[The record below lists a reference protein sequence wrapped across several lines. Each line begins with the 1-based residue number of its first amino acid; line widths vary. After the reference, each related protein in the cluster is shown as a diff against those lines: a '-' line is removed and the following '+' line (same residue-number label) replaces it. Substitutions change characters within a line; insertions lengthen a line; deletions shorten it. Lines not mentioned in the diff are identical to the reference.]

1 MSDFGLT
8 DSGFV
13 IKRLPDIVAELEQAF
28 RDEFGEI
35 DVSASSV
42 FGQIIGVT
50 AKPIADL
57 WELMGIVYLSQS
69 PTSAEGVQLDNVAQ
83 YTGITRL
90 GATATRGEVVMY
102 SDGTT
107 VPVPA
112 GTEVSDII
120 LTKVYELEAAVTIQA
135 SSVVQTLIDITT
147 AVSGIEYKVTVNS
160 TDYTYTAGGGDTPAM
175 IATQLVTAINT
186 GPKPEAVT
194 GIDHSDGTLTV
205 IADDKTTTFSI
216 AVTDDDSPPGSNIEI
231 DEIGTPGVFR
241 GQDAGDFPAPAT
253 SVTVID
259 TPVSGLDRVS
269 NLLDLQTGR
278 DVETDA
284 ELRLRRI
291 DSLQIGSVATLAA
304 IRSRL
309 LQDVDD
315 VSEVAIY
322 ENRTDVT
329 DGDGRPPHSFE
340 SVVVGG
346 DPQDIGQMI
355 WDTKPAGIQ
364 TFGNQTAVD
373 VVDSNGDTQQMFFSR
388 PVSMYAYVK
397 VRFDGYDEE
406 TFPSDGIDTIKAAIL
421 EYGNTLRIGEDMIR
435 DRFYA
440 PIFNSGVAGIGV
452 ITTLEIGL
460 TDDPEDVPT
469 DPGQSGWQTTTI
481 AVSAAEHAVFA
492 LIWGTSPP
500 NTAIDVQMNP

>member
-1 MSDFGLT
+1 MNFGLT
-8 DSGFV
+8 DDGFV

-42 FGQIIGVT
+42 FGQVIGVT

-57 WELMGIVYLSQS
+57 WELMGIIYLSQS

-90 GATATRGEVVMY
+90 GATATRGEVVLY
-102 SDGTT
+102 SDGAT
-107 VPVPA
+107 VVVPA
-112 GTEVSDII
+112 GTEVSDSL
-120 LTKVYELEAAVTIQA
+120 LTKVYELELATTIQ
-135 SSVVQTLIDITT
+135 SSGVVQTLIEITN
-147 AVSGIEYKVTVNS
+147 AEVGIEYKVTVNS
-160 TDYTYTAGGGDTPAM
+160 TDYTHTAGGGETEAN
-175 IATQLVTAINT
+175 IATALVAAINT
-186 GPKPEAVT
+186 GPKPEDVT
-194 GIDHSDGTLTV
+194 GIDHADGTFTV
-205 IADDKTTTFSI
+205 IADDKTTLHSI
-216 AVTDDDSPPGSNIEI
+216 AVTDDDTPAGDNIAVK
-231 DEIGTPGVFR
+231 EIGTPGTFR
-241 GQDAGDFPAPAT
+241 GQDTGAFAAPAS
-253 SVTVID
+253 SVIVIE
-259 TPVSGLDRVS
+259 TPVSGLDRAN

-309 LQDVDD
+309 LQDVDG

-322 ENRTDVT
+322 ENRTSVV

-340 SVVVGG
+340 AVVVGG
-346 DPQDIGQMI
+346 DAQDIGQMI

-364 TFGNQTAVD
+364 TFGNQSPVT
-373 VVDSNGDTQQMFFSR
+373 VVDSNGDNQDMYFSR
-388 PVSMYAYVK
+388 PVSMYGYVK
-397 VRFDGYDEE
+397 VRFDLYDEE
-406 TFPSDGIDTIKAAIL
+406 IFPSDGIDTIKQAIL
-421 EYGNTLRIGEDMIR
+421 DYGNTLRIGEDLIR

-440 PIFNSGVAGIGV
+440 PIYNSGVAGIGV

-469 DPGQSGWQTTTI
+469 DIGQSGWQTTTI
-481 AVSAAEHAVFA
+481 PVAAAEHAVFS

-500 NTAIDVQMNP
+500 NTAIDVQINP

>member
-1 MSDFGLT
+1 MSYGLT
-8 DSGFV
+8 NDGFV
-13 IKRLPDIVAELEQAF
+13 IKRLPEIKADLEAAF
-28 RDEFGEI
+28 REEFGEI

-57 WELMGIVYLSQS
+57 WELMGIIYLSQS

-90 GATATRGEVVMY
+90 AATATRGEVVLY
-102 SDGTT
+102 SDGST
-107 VPVPA
+107 VVVPA
-112 GTEVSDII
+112 DTQVSDTG
-120 LTKVYELEAAVTIQA
+120 LLKVYELEVATTIQP
-135 SSVVQTLIDITT
+135 STVVQVLIEID
-147 AVSGIEYKVTVNS
+147 AAASGIEYKVTVNS
-160 TDYTYTAGGGDTPAM
+160 TDYTYTAGGGDTPAN
-175 IATQLVTAINT
+175 IATALVTAINT

-194 GIDHSDGTLTV
+194 GIDHGDGTFTV
-205 IADDKTTTFSI
+205 IADDKTTVFAI
-216 AVTDDDSPPGSNIEI
+216 AVTDDDTPPGDNISI
-231 DEIGTPGVFR
+231 TEIGTPGTFR
-241 GQDAGDFPAPAT
+241 GQDAGAFAAPAST
-253 SVTVID
+253 VTVIE
-259 TPVSGLDRVS
+259 TPVSGLDRVN
-269 NLLDLQTGR
+269 NLLDLQEGR

-284 ELRLRRI
+284 ELRLRRVE
-291 DSLQIGSVATLAA
+291 SLQLSSAATLPA

-309 LQDVDD
+309 LQDVDG

-322 ENRTDVT
+322 ENRTSVV

-340 SVVVGG
+340 AVVVGG
-346 DPQDIGQMI
+346 DAQDIGQML

-364 TFGNQTAVD
+364 TYGNQPAVD
-373 VVDSNGDTQQMFFSR
+373 IVDSNGDNQEMYFSR
-388 PVSMYAYVK
+388 PVSFYAYVK
-397 VRFDGYDEE
+397 VRFDLYDEE
-406 TFPSDGIDTIKAAIL
+406 IFPSDGIDTIKQSIL
-421 EYGNTLRIGEDMIR
+421 DYGNTLRIGEDMIR

-440 PIFNSGVAGIGV
+440 PIYNSGVNGIGV

-481 AVSAAEHAVFA
+481 PVGAAEHAIFS

-500 NTAIDVQMNP
+500 NTAIDVQVNP